1 MTSSSECSV
10 VLAFHD
16 HGEIP
21 YDRWFDDRQFI
32 YIAHA
37 GNAESF
43 RGCRATVHVLADY
56 ADTGELFALVDRL
69 GRHHTITHICAR
81 AERDVIRAGVLRM
94 RLGIAGLDVDE
105 VCAFRDK
112 HLMYERASA
121 GGVPVAPY
129 ARVTSHAQALEFI
142 ARHGRSVVKPSF
154 GSGSIGVK
162 VVDGARDLH
171 EVFREFGSEELLI
184 QQFCRGEMHHL
195 DGLWDGTAVHHLTAS
210 RYINT
215 CISFQEGAF
224 LGSAIEAISADGL
237 DHAHV
242 ARRVL
247 GSLKVVKPLV
257 FHLEI
262 FVDGPRWTFCEV
274 ACRPG
279 GVRVVKS
286 AEIATG
292 INLDRALYAAE
303 LSLPKPSLE
312 GGLSPVFQPAGW
324 LVIPPRRGRVKAID
338 VPRGHDW
345 IAELRES
352 PSLYG
357 LNDAARKSGDYLLTY
372 IVTGEDTGTVRQ
384 RIDMLGRRIVES
396 MVMEQD

>member
-16 HGEIP
+16 YAEIP
-21 YDRWFDDRQFI
+21 YDRWFGDRQFI

-69 GRHHTITHICAR
+69 GRDHTITHICAR

-94 RLGIAGLDVDE
+94 RLGLGGLDVDE
-105 VCAFRDK
+105 VCTFRDK
-112 HLMYERASA
+112 LRMYERASA
-121 GGVPVAPY
+121 GGIPAAPY
-129 ARVTSHAQALEFI
+129 ARVTSHAQALEFFV
-142 ARHGRSVVKPSF
+142 RHGKSVVKPCF
-154 GSGSIGVK
+154 GSGSIGVT
-162 VVDGARDLH
+162 VVDQASDLH
-171 EVFREFGSEELLI
+171 QVFSDFGTDELLI
-184 QQFCRGEMHHL
+184 QQFSPGEMHHL

-215 CISFQEGAF
+215 CISFQDGGF
-224 LGSAIEAISADGL
+224 LGSAIEATRTEGM
-237 DHAHV
+237 DHADI

-247 GSLKVVKPLV
+247 GSLKVSKPLV

-262 FVDGPRWTFCEV
+262 FVDGPRWSFCEV

-292 INLDRALYAAE
+292 INLDRALFAAE
-303 LSLPKPSLE
+303 RCLPPPPPD
-312 GGLSPVFQPAGW
+312 GGLSPVCQPAGW
-324 LVIPPRRGRVKAID
+324 LVIPPRRGRVKAIE
-338 VPRGHDW
+338 VPRGHEW

-352 PSLYG
+352 ASLYG
-357 LNDAARKSGDYLLTY
+357 MNDAARKSGDYLLTY
-372 IVTGEDTGTVRQ
+372 IVTGEDTGTVRR

-396 MVMEQD
+396 MVMEQA